1 MESLADASAKIFT
14 ELSSDD
20 KEVRDEYFKHFEG
33 SACEFSENMAK
44 AIAAWRVLD
53 TTVEGNE
60 RKAFVS
66 ALVYTAIALHIQ
78 SMKLLLS
85 GHIIAAGNL
94 LRQSAETIACSL
106 LCAGRE
112 LNVLERFMKDQYSTN
127 DAIRDVQRHS
137 GKLGL
142 LKEGV
147 ATLADGQ
154 DFYHQFSHISKL
166 TIAAMTSFSE
176 DGLYVGAS
184 FDDGKLAAY
193 RKEVDG
199 RVSLSK
205 VFVGLVEAVH
215 ANVAKW

>member
-20 KEVRDEYFKHFEG
+20 KEVRDEYFNHFEG
-33 SACEFSENMAK
+33 KAREFSENMAK

-53 TTVEGNE
+53 ATVEGNE
-60 RKAFVS
+60 RMAFVS
-66 ALVYTAIALHIQ
+66 AMVYTAITLHIQ

-94 LRQSAETIACSL
+94 FRQSSETIALSL

-112 LNVLERFMKDQYSTN
+112 LSVLERFMKDQYSTN

-137 GKLGL
+137 DKLGL
-142 LKEGV
+142 LREGV
-147 ATLADGQ
+147 ATLAAGQ
-154 DFYHQFSHISKL
+154 NFYHQFSHPSKL
-166 TIAAMTSFSE
+166 TIAAVTSFSE

-199 RVSLSK
+199 RLGLSK
-205 VFVGLVEAVH
+205 VFFGIVEAVR
-215 ANVAKW
+215 ANVANW